1 MESIKK
7 LFSQFIFPTSL
18 LAGTIIG
25 AGMFALPYLFE
36 KSGII
41 LGLLYLIFF
50 SLVFALMHLMYA
62 DIIIRT
68 PENHRFPGY
77 AGVYLGKF
85 GFWSSI
91 FMAVIGAIFV
101 LTVYLILSAS
111 FINLIFPNLIIDN
124 IYKILFFWLISSAA
138 LFFNVNKLTFLEFL
152 VFGGMVVIIFII
164 FISGILTIDKIKSYS
179 LIDLKYAFLPY
190 GAILF
195 SMYGRSAI
203 PTVLGYFR
211 NNNQSP
217 LLSKWPIILGSIIP
231 SLIYIIFIFGIFGL
245 SNKISEDAVSGLVG
259 HLPFFVLIF
268 LGVLGIISLWSTYI
282 MIGRDIKKTL
292 EHDFKLSQILS
303 GLIVVF
309 IPIILYLLG
318 FKNFLKLIEISGG
331 IIIGLEGLFLILMW
345 LKASKIN
352 AENKMINNLHPL
364 IIYPLLI
371 VFIGGI
377 VYKLVY

>member
-1 MESIKK
+1 
-7 LFSQFIFPTSL
+7 
-18 LAGTIIG
+18 
-25 AGMFALPYLFE
+25 
-36 KSGII
+36 
-41 LGLLYLIFF
+41 
-50 SLVFALMHLMYA
+50 MYA

-91 FMAVIGAIFV
+91 FMAIIGAIFV

-195 SMYGRSAI
+195 QCMADR
-203 PTVLGYFR
+203 
-211 NNNQSP
+211 QSQQF
-217 LLSKWPIILGSIIP
+217 LVILETII
-231 SLIYIIFIFGIFGL
+231 
-245 SNKISEDAVSGLVG
+245 N
-259 HLPFFVLIF
+259 LPFCQN
-268 LGVLGIISLWSTYI
+268 
-282 MIGRDIKKTL
+282 GR
-292 EHDFKLSQILS
+292 
-303 GLIVVF
+303 
-309 IPIILYLLG
+309 
-318 FKNFLKLIEISGG
+318 
-331 IIIGLEGLFLILMW
+331 
-345 LKASKIN
+345 
-352 AENKMINNLHPL
+352 
-364 IIYPLLI
+364 
-371 VFIGGI
+371 
-377 VYKLVY
+377 